1 MDVSKGNRPIETSRN
16 GRNSLHL
23 YHVGKC
29 HNSSNV
35 IKPEGAMIMKTVIG
49 LFQDKNDLNSA
60 SIELQSQGFSDDQ
73 MHVIEEASQFRNYMD
88 CSYGRSMLKNTIGG
102 AAFIGIIFALIGM
115 AAGFCESLAGMP
127 TGLCI
132 GVGVVLLLLGALVG
146 GLLGAIIGWAEVD
159 RETHSYLAG
168 LEKGH
173 TLMLVK
179 TDEEDSVAL
188 VQRIFKKG
196 NAREVQVCT
205 RAHDSAVVQNKPQL
219 EPA

>member
-1 MDVSKGNRPIETSRN
+1 
-16 GRNSLHL
+16 
-23 YHVGKC
+23 
-29 HNSSNV
+29 
-35 IKPEGAMIMKTVIG
+35 MKTVIG
-49 LFQDKNDLNSA
+49 LFQDRMDQNRTYV
-60 SIELQSQGFSDDQ
+60 ELQSQGFSNDQ

-102 AAFIGIIFALIGM
+102 AVFIGSIFALIGM

-132 GVGVVLLLLGALVG
+132 GLGVVLLLLGALVG
-146 GLLGAIIGWAEVD
+146 GLLGAVIGWAEVD

-179 TDEEDSVAL
+179 TEDEDNVAF

-196 NAREVQVCT
+196 NAREVQVCS
-205 RAHDSAVVQNKPQL
+205 RAHDSAAVQSKPQL
-219 EPA
+219 ELA